1 MVIIFISFY
10 FLILISSKVEV
21 TYLKSSCTLDGIPI
35 YLSEPAFSLSSLFMH
50 YVVISPLEADVSGY
64 LNSILGK
71 CIWFQI
77 LLILVE
83 LNEIGPTN
91 SNDDSIFA
99 KF

>member
-1 MVIIFISFY
+1 
-10 FLILISSKVEV
+10 
-21 TYLKSSCTLDGIPI
+21 
-35 YLSEPAFSLSSLFMH
+35 MH